1 MRITDKLLL
10 ATRLPTDGPPGP
22 VDLDPQRMTDL
33 GVWKGICGPRS
44 YEWCDAHCDEKKC
57 GYYREAKR
65 RGIDLTAISER
76 QAAMDTRREKR
87 AAKALQQQKAAEKPA
102 KPARPPKPKKPKK
115 PLRFAQPDKEW

>member
-1 MRITDKLLL
+1 MPKIIYAISKTTPKIN
-10 ATRLPTDGPPGP
+10 TSIE
-22 VDLDPQRMTDL
+22 LDPAKMSDINIWN
-33 GVWKGICGPRS
+33 GMCGPRR
-44 YEWCDAHCDEKKC
+44 YEWCNENCEGRKC

-102 KPARPPKPKKPKK
+102 KPAKPPKPKKPKK